1 MKTVYTAPKI
11 SSLKDNGI
19 KDLLYV
25 TSYLPEL
32 RLVYLTGV
40 PVRIE
45 LNKGG
50 YVEVNS
56 EEEEINLSG
65 YDEIFKNLFEFFY
78 GTAYLY
84 GFVNE
89 NKLIIY
95 DVFTNDNFL
104 SSRDLMFLES
114 KYKIPVVKPIAE
126 GNFTI
131 DYLVEVLNKKIN
143 GEGMKSNKFY
153 ILPSV
158 YVDDTRSYTSATEV
172 VKSKI
177 ILGEKPAATTTYWS
191 GYSAQTYTPQ
201 ATTATT
207 TKSATT
213 TTNTASKKKPK
224 TDKILTEI
232 FEVSTK
238 EERQQ
243 IYEQTLKN
251 INSYMEALSL
261 SEIEKNWWKS
271 NGKFFAYLYSI
282 LTLPSTRSI
291 VYDYGE
297 FYYLDVEECANPIE
311 KKWAAFFIDMFGE
324 VFQGTLETKKI
335 KITSDFYSMFALFF
349 KEELIEFDKFFVK
362 ETDKTKDW
370 RYCENFEYYKG
381 VY

>member
-25 TSYLPEL
+25 ASYLPEL

-45 LNKGG
+45 LNKEG
-50 YVEVNS
+50 YVELNS
-56 EEEEINLSG
+56 EEEEIDLSA
-65 YDEIFKNLFEFFY
+65 YNDIFKSLSEFFY

-89 NKLIIY
+89 NKLVVY
-95 DVFTNDNFL
+95 DAFTNDNFL

-126 GNFTI
+126 GNFTVS
-131 DYLVEVLNKKIN
+131 YLVEVLNKKIN

-158 YVDDTRSYTSATEV
+158 YIDDTRTYSSATED

-177 ILGEKPAATTTYWS
+177 ILGEKKETTTYNTWS
-191 GYSAQTYTPQ
+191 GYNTTTYTPPVKTVGNSTS
-201 ATTATT
+201 TTTTTT
-207 TKSATT
+207 TK
-213 TTNTASKKKPK
+213 KKSK
-224 TDKILTEI
+224 TDKILIEI

-251 INSYMEALSL
+251 INSYMETLPL

-311 KKWAAFFIDMFGE
+311 KKWAVFFVDMFGE

>member
-25 TSYLPEL
+25 ASYLPEL

-45 LNKGG
+45 LNKEG
-50 YVEVNS
+50 YVELNS
-56 EEEEINLSG
+56 EEEEIDLSA
-65 YDEIFKNLFEFFY
+65 YNKIFKSLSEFFY

-95 DVFTNDNFL
+95 DAFTNDNFL

-126 GNFTI
+126 GNFTF

-143 GEGMKSNKFY
+143 GEGMKSSKFY

-158 YVDDTRSYTSATEV
+158 YVDDTRTYSSITENI
-172 VKSKI
+172 KSKI
-177 ILGEKPAATTTYWS
+177 ILGEKPVVKPTYWS
-191 GYSAQTYTPQ
+191 GYSNSNSNSSYKP
-201 ATTATT
+201 ATT
-207 TKSATT
+207 TALPAAT
-213 TTNTASKKKPK
+213 SDKKTPK
-224 TDKILTEI
+224 KEDKALLKVLEL
-232 FEVSTK
+232 STK
-238 EERQQ
+238 KERQS

-251 INSYMEALSL
+251 VKTYSETLPL
-261 SEIEKNWWKS
+261 SENEKKWWKA
-271 NGKFFAYLYSI
+271 NGSFFTYLYSI

-291 VYDYGE
+291 VYDYCE
-297 FYYLDVEECANPIE
+297 FYFLSYDECILPIE
-311 KKWAAFFIDMFGE
+311 TKWASLFVDMFSEIFQRSLE
-324 VFQGTLETKKI
+324 VKKI
-335 KITSDFYSMFALFF
+335 KITDELYSMFALFF

-370 RYCENFEYYKG
+370 RYCENFDCYYG
-381 VY
+381 GY

>member
-25 TSYLPEL
+25 ASYLPEL

-45 LNKGG
+45 LNKEG
-50 YVEVNS
+50 YVELNS
-56 EEEEINLSG
+56 EEEEIDLSA
-65 YDEIFKNLFEFFY
+65 YNDIFKSLSEFFY

-89 NKLIIY
+89 NKLVIY
-95 DVFTNDNFL
+95 DAFTNDNFL
-104 SSRDLMFLES
+104 SSRDLMYLEN
-114 KYKIPVVKPIAE
+114 KYKVPVVKPVAE

-143 GEGMKSNKFY
+143 GEGMKSSKFY

-158 YVDDTRSYTSATEV
+158 YVDDTRSYTSTTEV

-177 ILGEKPAATTTYWS
+177 ILGEKKQTTTYTTWS
-191 GYSAQTYTPQ
+191 GYNGASSYTPP
-201 ATTATT
+201 AKTVE
-207 TKSATT
+207 TT
-213 TTNTASKKKPK
+213 TTASVASTKSKHK

-232 FEVSTK
+232 FEISTK
-238 EERQQ
+238 EERQS
-243 IYEQTLKN
+243 IYSQTQKN
-251 INSYMEALSL
+251 INEYIKTLTL
-261 SEIEKNWWKS
+261 SEAEKKWWKS
-271 NGKFFAYLYSI
+271 NGNFFTYLYSI
-282 LTLPSTRSI
+282 LTLPATRKI

-297 FYYLDVEECANPIE
+297 FYYLDYNECQKPIE
-311 KKWAAFFIDMFGE
+311 YKWGIFFIDMFE
-324 VFQGTLETKKI
+324 EAFKNTLEMKKI
-335 KITSDFYSMFALFF
+335 SITYDFYTMFSLFF

-362 ETDKTKDW
+362 ETDKSKDW
-370 RYCENFEYYKG
+370 RYCENFDYYG
-381 VY
+381 GLY